1 MNSRY
6 NTAACD
12 CNLSLTRDGMELSL
26 TRDIHTHVRG
36 KITNASLHLGS
47 RLRIAHSQ
55 MRLDTTKIGARQD
68 WTQMRLV
75 PDESPVL
82 ETINRLTSKGL
93 VEQVSNAN

>member
-1 MNSRY
+1 
-6 NTAACD
+6 
-12 CNLSLTRDGMELSL
+12 MELSL
-26 TRDIHTHVRG
+26 THNIYTHVRG
-36 KITNASLHLGS
+36 KITNASSGLGS

-55 MRLDTTKIGARQD
+55 IGLDTTKIGATRD
-68 WTQMRLV
+68 WCHTRLV